1 MKSTQE
7 TLKLFF
13 IIWGVVLLLNQAVI
27 FGGCFNPYCIAAAIP
42 HTVIITFLLI
52 MLIVWA
58 EIKQHDEGQQ
68 LEPILNTEIGWI
80 FKDKLIISKDE
91 IIWENT
97 TYSINEISKITWW
110 VIDSDLG
117 QFQFGNLYTIVFGN
131 DKTTSTIKTKRKA
144 LHEEILKRLLPT
156 VEKNITEN
164 MIAFFKRGDGKIYN
178 NATIW
183 DNGVDITKKGGWFTA
198 DIKKRF
204 AWNELLVIYGKNGN
218 ITIESF
224 LDSTFKVT
232 IADNMFNL
240 RFLEKLVK
248 KIQQNTTA
256 TKISDLYQ
264 SIDKTTILDILA
276 EKKSQQTN
284 LFTSQNISKTQE
296 TNKNNENLNEL
307 DFDKSYFKNLKKMK
321 ETNNKQSLSTQHEN
335 TSYSKYIQSI
345 DVPNFEKI
353 RRYCNNL
360 ADENKAD
367 EMQKYLAENGKM
379 YKAIIYD
386 ALEQFITQID
396 GETLTIVDWGC
407 SQGIASMLVLDYIR
421 EKQLDIDVAKVIL
434 IDDDDLKLNRAII
447 QTKIFTNDATEILK
461 LNIQDD
467 TINDT
472 TEDIFTDN
480 VLNLF
485 ANDKENVHPESL
497 NDRYADQSYFMCV
510 SSQDNETI
518 DNIQN
523 EIEMINDIRN
533 ISNRDGK
540 IGKFQRYERIFQVKS
555 KSEYQVPKYRVP
567 IIDIDDDEI
576 PF

>member
-1 MKSTQE
+1 MKSSKE
-7 TLKLFF
+7 TLILFF
-13 IIWGVVLLLNQAVI
+13 IIWGVVLILNQAVI
-27 FGGCFNPYCIAAAIP
+27 FGGCFAPYCIVAAIP
-42 HTVIITFLLI
+42 HTAIIS
-52 MLIVWA
+52 IVFTIFIVRS
-58 EIKQHDEGQQ
+58 EIKEHDEQQ
-68 LEPILNTEIGWI
+68 KEEPILNTEIGYI
-80 FKDKLIISKDE
+80 FRDKL
-91 IIWENT
+91 
-97 TYSINEISKITWW
+97 EISKVNITWNETIYAFDKISKIAW
-110 VIDSDLG
+110 WITDSDFG
-117 QFQFGNLYTIVFGN
+117 QLQFGNLYTIVFGN
-131 DKTTSTIKTKRKA
+131 EQTTVTIKTKRET
-144 LHEEILKRLLPT
+144 LYDEILKRLLPT

-164 MIAFFKRGDGKIYN
+164 MIQLFKRGDGKIYN

-183 DNGVDITKKGGWFTA
+183 DDGIEITKKGGWFTS
-198 DIKKRF
+198 DTKKKF
-204 AWNELLVIYGKNGN
+204 VWNEVNMYKSNLSIN
-218 ITIESF
+218 INSIKDDSF
-224 LDSTFKVT
+224 IVSIDYNF
-232 IADNMFNL
+232 FNIKI
-240 RFLEKLVK
+240 LEKLLD
-248 KIQQNTTA
+248 KIVQNKNA
-256 TKISDLYQ
+256 TKISDLFEDKLAMEFWSNMKRIKKKKLLSDKIEIESNVQNSKDFNQNLQ
-264 SIDKTTILDILA
+264 SI
-276 EKKSQQTN
+276 
-284 LFTSQNISKTQE
+284 
-296 TNKNNENLNEL
+296 ENP
-307 DFDKSYFKNLKKMK
+307 S
-321 ETNNKQSLSTQHEN
+321 
-335 TSYSKYIQSI
+335 
-345 DVPNFEKI
+345 FEKI

-360 ADENKAD
+360 ADENNAD
-367 EMQKYLAENGKM
+367 EMQEYLAENGKM

-472 TEDIFTDN
+472 IEDIFTDN

-523 EIEMINDIRN
+523 EIEMMNDIRN